1 MKSKMSQIG
10 IGLAAL
16 SAFAAEGKDFNREEH
31 RNRGASAADLI

>member
-16 SAFAAEGKDFNREEH
+16 SALAAEGKDFNREELNAML
-31 RNRGASAADLI
+31 RTT